1 MEYKTLEKIYYSSP
15 NDYEKIYLDRY
26 NGDYTHRLHFDIGG
40 NKAFFIVT
48 PDIQKKMLSIQR
60 MDKTVS
66 RLCAQL
72 PGKAIE
78 QFTRR
83 CLIDELVLTNSIEG
97 VSSTRR
103 EMYEV
108 LEGMGRGEAKK
119 RFTGLT
125 QKYIMLQRGE
135 GIRLE
140 TCEDIR
146 KIYDELVLPEV
157 TDEDPKNAPDGVL
170 FRKDSVSVC
179 SGAQKEIH
187 RGLYPERKIISAME
201 SALEYLNDES
211 EELLLRTAVFHYLL
225 GYIHPFYDG
234 NGRLNRFI
242 SSCMMAKEL
251 EPVSGYRLSYTIKEN
266 LGDYN
271 NAFKV
276 CNRPQNKGDL
286 TPFVEMFIS
295 VIEKSM
301 SALRDALEKRSALLT
316 HYSLNIG
323 SLPDAD
329 SEIIYELYSVLIQ
342 ARLFSENGVSM
353 GELCAH
359 LNRSGET
366 VRKKLAVVKNSGL
379 LITKTVKREK
389 FYGIDLELIDN
400 FIAYNARQALE

>member
-15 NDYEKIYLDRY
+15 NDYEKIYLERY

-78 QFTRR
+78 QFTKR

-187 RGLYPERKIISAME
+187 RGRTPSAR
-201 SALEYLNDES
+201 SS
-211 EELLLRTAVFHYLL
+211 RRWSLRWNT
-225 GYIHPFYDG
+225 
-234 NGRLNRFI
+234 
-242 SSCMMAKEL
+242 
-251 EPVSGYRLSYTIKEN
+251 
-266 LGDYN
+266 
-271 NAFKV
+271 
-276 CNRPQNKGDL
+276 
-286 TPFVEMFIS
+286 
-295 VIEKSM
+295 
-301 SALRDALEKRSALLT
+301 
-316 HYSLNIG
+316 
-323 SLPDAD
+323 
-329 SEIIYELYSVLIQ
+329 
-342 ARLFSENGVSM
+342 
-353 GELCAH
+353 
-359 LNRSGET
+359 
-366 VRKKLAVVKNSGL
+366 
-379 LITKTVKREK
+379 
-389 FYGIDLELIDN
+389 
-400 FIAYNARQALE
+400 

>member
-1 MEYKTLEKIYYSSP
+1 
-15 NDYEKIYLDRY
+15 
-26 NGDYTHRLHFDIGG
+26 
-40 NKAFFIVT
+40 
-48 PDIQKKMLSIQR
+48 
-60 MDKTVS
+60 
-66 RLCAQL
+66 
-72 PGKAIE
+72 
-78 QFTRR
+78 
-83 CLIDELVLTNSIEG
+83 
-97 VSSTRR
+97 
-103 EMYEV
+103 MYEV

-157 TDEDPKNAPDGVL
+157 TEEDPKNAPDGVL

-179 SGAQKEIH
+179 SGTQKEIH

>member
-1 MEYKTLEKIYYSSP
+1 M
-15 NDYEKIYLDRY
+15 
-26 NGDYTHRLHFDIGG
+26 
-40 NKAFFIVT
+40 
-48 PDIQKKMLSIQR
+48 
-60 MDKTVS
+60 
-66 RLCAQL
+66 
-72 PGKAIE
+72 
-78 QFTRR
+78 
-83 CLIDELVLTNSIEG
+83 
-97 VSSTRR
+97 
-103 EMYEV
+103 
-108 LEGMGRGEAKK
+108 
-119 RFTGLT
+119 
-125 QKYIMLQRGE
+125 
-135 GIRLE
+135 
-140 TCEDIR
+140 
-146 KIYDELVLPEV
+146 
-157 TDEDPKNAPDGVL
+157 
-170 FRKDSVSVC
+170 
-179 SGAQKEIH
+179 
-187 RGLYPERKIISAME
+187 
-201 SALEYLNDES
+201 
-211 EELLLRTAVFHYLL
+211 FHYLL
-225 GYIHPFYDG
+225 CYIHPFYDG

-400 FIAYNARQALE
+400 FIAYNARQAQE

>member
-15 NDYEKIYLDRY
+15 NDYEKIYLERY

-48 PDIQKKMLSIQR
+48 PDIQKKMLGIQR

-78 QFTRR
+78 QFTKR

-103 EMYEV
+103 EMYDV

-157 TDEDPKNAPDGVL
+157 TEEDPKNAPDGVL

-179 SGAQKEIH
+179 SGTQKEIH

-276 CNRPQNKGDL
+276 CNRPQNKGVCRD
-286 TPFVEMFIS
+286 VHIGHRKID
-295 VIEKSM
+295 VRAARRARK
-301 SALRDALEKRSALLT
+301 ALGAFDALFAEYRVAARCRQRDHIRALQRAYSGAAVFRKRCFNGRAVRTLEQERRDRAQKACRCEKLRAID
-316 HYSLNIG
+316 NQNR
-323 SLPDAD
+323 
-329 SEIIYELYSVLIQ
+329 Q
-342 ARLFSENGVSM
+342 ARKILR
-353 GELCAH
+353 H
-359 LNRSGET
+359 RP
-366 VRKKLAVVKNSGL
+366 
-379 LITKTVKREK
+379 
-389 FYGIDLELIDN
+389 
-400 FIAYNARQALE
+400 